1 MGHYTSNS
9 TTVSGAKKGVCVVPS
24 PVQPLT
30 SDKTTLL
37 NAISNLQAGG
47 GTAGHL
53 GAAWVWYT
61 LSPNWNSLWSSN
73 GAAAYGSTNLQK
85 IAILMTDGE
94 YNTQYSSAGIS
105 VDQNH
110 TSSCPD
116 DTNGCSTAQALSLCS
131 AMKAKGIVVYT
142 VGFGIGSNQ
151 TAVNTLTQCATDS
164 TKFYNAADGTQLQ
177 RAFRDIVIKLSSLYL
192 SK

>member
-1 MGHYTSNS
+1 
-9 TTVSGAKKGVCVVPS
+9 VVPS

-37 NAISNLQAGG
+37 NAVSNLQAGG

-53 GAAWVWYT
+53 GTAWAWYT
-61 LSPNWNSLWSSN
+61 LSPNWNTLWPSN

-105 VDQNH
+105 VDQNY

-116 DTNGCSTAQALSLCS
+116 AANGCSTAQALSLCS

-151 TAVNTLTQCATDS
+151 TAVNTLTQCATDP

-177 RAFRDIVIKLSSLYL
+177 QAFRDIAIKLSSLYL